1 MSTHLLDDEL
11 YIEDGYIDTS
21 YFGGLIDGQI
31 QATGYF
37 EDDYIDQSYYSLSGM
52 QFSLTASLTPAVV
65 EAGAALSSAFNVTA
79 AAENVL
85 YASASIGC
93 SATLSSNIGVTRS
106 FSINASSTAS
116 LSTSET
122 YLVSLPAAN
131 LPIALSSAFS
141 VSVDA
146 ARTRSDDAS
155 VTTNALLSVD
165 IIRIQDASSSLQTE
179 STVSSTASRTRG
191 IEADVSIS
199 ATISAT
205 SYRIIEAGADIDS
218 VMASTL
224 SVTVFKNH
232 DAAMDSAFTQSADIN
247 FTSDTSGLLEYFAD
261 LDAQA
266 ARTRGIDAGL
276 SSEFFTSDSSGSL
289 SNDID
294 ASVTVDA
301 ASILT
306 ATSSLSISV
315 VTVELAQADL
325 TAEFNLDVHYI
336 AWRSKWYNHPY
347 RPLNI
352 DSSNYADYDSS
363 FKKHGTHSLRIKR
376 AGSGYAATEEIN
388 NLNGQYLDIAANEE
402 FVAETW
408 VYYNTAASDW
418 TISAGSPIL
427 FNVGQQGTA
436 FGIHDLEEIIAS
448 SNSSGQN
455 NTLLFAV
462 GLTDIYVPSLN
473 KRMAYPQAKFIVEP
487 TSGQGYSVE
496 TLTSSSYIQE
506 NAWNHIAL
514 SRNSSGSMRLHVN
527 NSVTASANQS
537 GRSLTLYSKRIGF
550 KNNFYSTNTQ
560 DVEWVWFDSFTFRIG
575 DSTLSTYSGYPK
587 GTEDTVVLYSF
598 DNTGDDDL
606 GLDLFGSATLSSS
619 TSFSATAQKIISTDT
634 SITSVVSTT
643 ANISKTVDVYADLDA
658 TGSQLAVIGKLGS
671 FFVNADVAATI
682 STDAARF
689 RTVDADLSSV
699 VSATID
705 AGKTTDTSANFTGAF
720 TPTLTANVIRNDE
733 VDLVTTT
740 TLSATPTRI
749 QPGASNLDTTV
760 SMNTDG
766 FSIIDIDAD
775 ITSAFTQA
783 DTDYIRYRDA
793 DIDLDAT
800 GSQLVAIAKTAGFF
814 INADISA
821 NLSVTGVVRTG
832 TVVEDVILSTA
843 LSCDIDLFKGF
854 ASDLDSAFTATATG
868 VLVTDADA
876 DITSAFSTSTDAAR
890 TRGIETDF
898 DSIATQLSV
907 IGKIMPYT
915 AGLDSAF
922 AMTAT
927 PVKTTDV
934 DADIEF
940 AASITPLITRA
951 KPLAADLTSTTALT
965 GTLNKTTTFSSSIT
979 GTATLTATG
988 AIKVFNLEQYYYTI
1002 PAETR
1007 SHTIAGE
1014 TRSHS
1019 VARETRT
1026 YTVEGT

>member
-1 MSTHLLDDEL
+1 MSTHLLDEEQ

-31 QATGYF
+31 QVTGYF
-37 EDDYIDQSYYSLSGM
+37 EDDYIDQSYYSLAGM

-65 EAGAALSSAFNVTA
+65 DGSATLSSAFGVSA
-79 AAENVL
+79 SVENVL
-85 YASASIGC
+85 YASANIDC
-93 SATLSSNIGVTRS
+93 SATLSADIGVTRS

-116 LSTSET
+116 LSTQET

-131 LPIALSSAFS
+131 LPIALSSSFS
-141 VSVDA
+141 ISVDA
-146 ARTRSDDAS
+146 KRTRSDDANI
-155 VTTNALLSVD
+155 TTSATLSVD

-179 STVSSTASRTRG
+179 STISSTASRTRG
-191 IEADVSIS
+191 IELNVSSS
-199 ATISAT
+199 ATISST
-205 SYRIIEAGADIDS
+205 PYRIIQAGADIDS

-224 SVTVFKNH
+224 TVTVFKNH

-276 SSEFFTSDSSGSL
+276 NSSFFTSDSSGSL

-306 ATSSLSISV
+306 ASSSLSISV
-315 VTVELAQADL
+315 VTVELAEADI

-336 AWRSKWYNHPY
+336 AWRSKWYDHDY

-352 DSSNYADYDSS
+352 DTSDFADYDSS
-363 FKKHGTHSLRIKR
+363 IKKHGTHSLRLKR
-376 AGSGYAATEEIN
+376 AGSGFAATEEIKN
-388 NLNGQYLDIAANEE
+388 YLSLYLEIAADEE

-408 VYYNTAASDW
+408 VYYNTAASSW
-418 TISAGSPIL
+418 TTSAGSPIL

-436 FGIHDLEEIIAS
+436 FGIHDLEEIVAS
-448 SNSSGQN
+448 SNNDSPNG
-455 NTLLFAV
+455 TLLFAV
-462 GLTDIYVPSLN
+462 GLTDIYVPALN

-487 TSGQGYSVE
+487 TSGLGYSVE
-496 TLTSSSYIQE
+496 TLTSSSYIEE

-527 NSVTASANQS
+527 NNITATANQS
-537 GRSLTLYSKRIGF
+537 GRSLTVSSQRIGF
-550 KNNFYSTNTQ
+550 KNNFYSTNLQ

-575 DSTLSTYSGYPK
+575 DSTLSTYNGYPR
-587 GTEDTVVLYSF
+587 GTEDTIVLYSF
-598 DNTGDDDL
+598 DNTGNDDL

-619 TSFSATAQKIISTDT
+619 TSFSATAQKLISTNANLQ
-634 SITSVVSTT
+634 SVIRIFPTVSK
-643 ANISKTVDVYADLDA
+643 IVDVDANLDA

-671 FFVNADVAATI
+671 FFVNADVAANI

-689 RTVDADLSSV
+689 RTVDADLSNV

-705 AGKTTDTSANFTGAF
+705 AGKTTDTSANITGAF
-720 TPTLTANVIRNDE
+720 TPTVTANVTRNDE
-733 VDLVTTT
+733 VDLATTT
-740 TLSATPTRI
+740 AITATPTRVRS
-749 QPGASNLDTTV
+749 GESNIDTAV
-760 SMNTDG
+760 SITANG
-766 FSIIDIDAD
+766 FSIIDINAD
-775 ITSAFTQA
+775 IASTFTQA

-814 INADISA
+814 VNADISA
-821 NLSVTGVVRTG
+821 NLSATGVVKTG
-832 TVVEDVILSTA
+832 TVIDVLLSTD
-843 LSCDIDLFKGF
+843 LSADVDNLKGF
-854 ASDLDSAFTATATG
+854 DSNLNSVFEATATG
-868 VLVTDADA
+868 VLVTGADA
-876 DITSAFSTSTDAAR
+876 AITSAFITSTDAAR

-940 AASITPLITRA
+940 AATITPLITRA

-965 GTLNKTTTFSSSIT
+965 GTLNKTTTFSSNIT

-1019 VARETRT
+1019 IARETRT
-1026 YTVEGT
+1026 YTLEGT